1 MKKITILALHLGYG
15 GIEKAVSTLVN
26 SLCDK
31 YIVNIICIYKLQDKP
46 AFEIDER
53 VNINYLIESDLPVT
67 VAKYKEFVFKGKF
80 GNLFKEL
87 FADYFSKGKILSFIK
102 DSFAGIF
109 MYPRRFL
116 VTKHA
121 IKKADADVIISTRSF
136 LNKWLGK
143 YGDKNIK
150 KIGWEHN
157 HPHGNAKYAKEVTES
172 AINLDYLVLV
182 SNQIKDIYDEMLNK
196 KKCKCVC
203 IPNSLDYI
211 PDKPSSLKKKRMISV
226 GRLSLE
232 KGYDDLIKVFNKF
245 CILDSD
251 WTLDIV
257 GDGTEREKIENLIKN
272 YGLNDKINMHG
283 FCDKKY
289 INNLLKDAS
298 IYLMCSHTESFG
310 IVLIESMSFGIPC
323 IAFNSAEGASEI
335 ISNGEN
341 GYLISDRNIDDM
353 ADKMKF
359 LVDNYE
365 IRKNMGKKAR
375 ETALI
380 YTNEQVST
388 KWINLFESEVK

>member
-1 MKKITILALHLGYG
+1 
-15 GIEKAVSTLVN
+15 
-26 SLCDK
+26 
-31 YIVNIICIYKLQDKP
+31 
-46 AFEIDER
+46 
-53 VNINYLIESDLPVT
+53 
-67 VAKYKEFVFKGKF
+67 
-80 GNLFKEL
+80 
-87 FADYFSKGKILSFIK
+87 
-102 DSFAGIF
+102 
-109 MYPRRFL
+109 
-116 VTKHA
+116 
-121 IKKADADVIISTRSF
+121 
-136 LNKWLGK
+136 
-143 YGDKNIK
+143 
-150 KIGWEHN
+150 
-157 HPHGNAKYAKEVTES
+157 
-172 AINLDYLVLV
+172 
-182 SNQIKDIYDEMLNK
+182 
-196 KKCKCVC
+196 
-203 IPNSLDYI
+203 
-211 PDKPSSLKKKRMISV
+211 MISI

-298 IYLMCSHTESFG
+298 VYLMCSHTESFG
-310 IVLIESMSFGIPC
+310 IVLIEAMSFGIPC

-353 ADKMKF
+353 ANKTKF
-359 LVDNYE
+359 LADNYE

-380 YTNEQVST
+380 YANEQVST